1 MAVNTSDIMNK
12 IRVALDYLSH
22 YQSNDISLN
31 NFVNFT
37 DIISLKDWETSLSNA
52 SPKDISRV
60 LEGFES
66 VESAFEGHL
75 DTNETKVN
83 IASIISIAAIIIIA
97 SLVFYAYKK
106 RPQGRGNRPDDNR
119 TLGGIEMQGA

>member
-52 SPKDISRV
+52 SPKDKSRV
-60 LEGFES
+60 LEGLES
-66 VESAFEGHL
+66 VKSAF
-75 DTNETKVN
+75 
-83 IASIISIAAIIIIA
+83 
-97 SLVFYAYKK
+97 
-106 RPQGRGNRPDDNR
+106 
-119 TLGGIEMQGA
+119 

>member
-1 MAVNTSDIMNK
+1 M
-12 IRVALDYLSH
+12 
-22 YQSNDISLN
+22 
-31 NFVNFT
+31 
-37 DIISLKDWETSLSNA
+37 
-52 SPKDISRV
+52 
-60 LEGFES
+60 EGFES

-119 TLGGIEMQGA
+119 TLGGIEMQGAWEEKISRKSKKLRIWNMSCYMYLNNNIFEIPAFSNPLNSHAHLDQRLN

>member
-52 SPKDISRV
+52 SPEDKSRV

-75 DTNETKVN
+75 DTKETKVN

-106 RPQGRGNRPDDNR
+106 RPQGRRNRPDENR
-119 TLGGIEMQGA
+119 TLGGIEMQGG

>member
-1 MAVNTSDIMNK
+1 MAVSIIDLMNK
-12 IRVALDYLSH
+12 MRVTLDYLNH
-22 YQSNDISLN
+22 HQSNDTSSN
-31 NFVNFT
+31 NFVNLT
-37 DIISLKDWETSLSNA
+37 DTITSNDWKTSLLNA

-75 DTNETKVN
+75 DTKETKVN

-106 RPQGRGNRPDDNR
+106 RPQGRRNRPDENR
-119 TLGGIEMQGA
+119 TLGGIEMQGG

>member
-1 MAVNTSDIMNK
+1 MAVSIIDLMNK
-12 IRVALDYLSH
+12 MRVTLDYLNH
-22 YQSNDISLN
+22 HQSNDTSSN
-31 NFVNFT
+31 NFVNLT
-37 DIISLKDWETSLSNA
+37 DTITSNDWKASLLNA
-52 SPKDISRV
+52 STKDISRV